1 MTASVSMILTAAAI
15 AAVASAAL
23 VAAILPLLRQHALAH
38 PIARSSHQ
46 IPTPQGA
53 GIGVVAAT
61 IGAAALVLAM
71 WASTAAQGVTTA
83 LAAAALLA
91 IVGAIDDLKSIP
103 IAPRLL
109 LQAAGVTAIL
119 LAIPPDAQV
128 VPFMPPW
135 LERAILFLAGLW
147 FVNLVNFMDGI
158 DWITVAEVVPV
169 TAALAL
175 FGLAGHLSPGP
186 TVVAAALCGAYLGF
200 APFNRPVAKV
210 FLGDVGSL
218 PTGLLLAWCLF
229 DLVTHGQAVAALLLP
244 LYYLTDATLTLA
256 RRLLR
261 GEKIWLAHRSHFYQQ
276 ATSNG
281 FSVLQ
286 VVGRVFA
293 LNVALA
299 VLAGIAAAMPA
310 TAIQIAALAV
320 GLAGVAFVLRGFS
333 RPR

>member
-1 MTASVSMILTAAAI
+1 MVLTVTAI
-15 AAVASAAL
+15 AAVASAVL

-38 PIARSSHQ
+38 PIARSSHR

-53 GIGVVAAT
+53 GVGVVAAT
-61 IGAAALVLAM
+61 IGAAALVFAM
-71 WASTAAQGVTTA
+71 WASTAVHGVATA

-91 IVGAIDDLKSIP
+91 IVGAIDDLRSIP
-103 IAPRLL
+103 ITPRLL

-128 VPFMPPW
+128 APFMPLW

-169 TAALAL
+169 TAALAM

-200 APFNRPVAKV
+200 APFNRPVARV

-229 DLVTHGQAVAALLLP
+229 DLATHGQAVAALLLP
-244 LYYLTDATLTLA
+244 LYYLSDATLTLV

-276 ATSNG
+276 ATGNG

-293 LNVALA
+293 LNVVLVALA
-299 VLAGIAAAMPA
+299 AIATAMPA
-310 TAIQIAALAV
+310 TAVQIATLAL

-333 RPR
+333 RSR